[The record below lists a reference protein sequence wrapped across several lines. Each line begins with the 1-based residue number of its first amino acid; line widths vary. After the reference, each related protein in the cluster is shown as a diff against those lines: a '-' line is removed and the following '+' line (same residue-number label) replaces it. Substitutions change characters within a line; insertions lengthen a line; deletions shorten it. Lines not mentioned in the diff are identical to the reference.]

1 MTASIHAGTNGS
13 QASQEAD
20 GDTVCEVR
28 NVSTVYGDLVIHKD
42 LNLKIRRGEVMALV
56 GGSGSGKTTLLR
68 HIVGLTEPSSGSI
81 LLFGKDLHRL
91 ERLEKQRLMNRF
103 GMLFQQG
110 ALFSA
115 LSVFDNIAFLL
126 RELKQFDEPTIRKL
140 VMHKLAL
147 VELEPRHGELL
158 PAQLSG
164 GMIKRVGLARALALE
179 PELLMLDEPTA
190 GLDPD
195 RSNKFVELIK
205 KLKQTLG
212 LTVLFVTHDLDTLVS
227 LADRVAVLAD
237 KKIIAA
243 CSLHALADIEHPFVV
258 NFFHGVSNRLERNVK
273 KPDVKSNEPG
283 VKINEPDIE
292 NIR

>member
-1 MTASIHAGTNGS
+1 MVCHRSAGGRGLSENIDNTVAGES
-13 QASQEAD
+13 D
-20 GDTVCEVR
+20 IVCEVR
-28 NVSTVYGDLVIHKD
+28 NVGTQYGDLVIHKN
-42 LNLKIRRGEVMALV
+42 LNLQIKRGEVVALV

-68 HIVGLTEPSSGSI
+68 HIVGLTTPTSGSI
-81 LLFGKDLHRL
+81 MLFGKDLHNL
-91 ERLEKQRLMNRF
+91 ERLEQQRLMNRF

-115 LSVFDNIAFLL
+115 LSVYDNIAFLL
-126 RELKQFDEPTIRKL
+126 RELKQFDEATIRQL

-147 VELEPRHGELL
+147 VELEPHHGDLL

-164 GMIKRVGLARALALE
+164 GMVKRVGLARALALE

-195 RSNKFVELIK
+195 RSHKFVELIK
-205 KLKQTLG
+205 KLKQSLG

-243 CSLHALADIEHPFVV
+243 CSLHELAEVQHPFVV
-258 NFFHGVSNRLERNVK
+258 NFFHGVTKRLEK
-273 KPDVKSNEPG
+273 LK
-283 VKINEPDIE
+283 
-292 NIR
+292 